1 MFSARSSLW
10 LPHSAPAQRSHHREL
25 PVSRHS
31 IGGDNLR
38 NQEMKSNVLL
48 MLTAAI
54 WGFAF
59 VAQRVGM
66 QYVGAF
72 TFNGVRFALGS
83 LSLIPLIIFFDKKR
97 KTERTE
103 ETASASALVPGIIA
117 GSILFLAASL
127 QQIGL
132 AYTTAG
138 KAAFITG
145 LYIVLVPLFGILLK
159 HRIRLST
166 WAGVL
171 LAVVG
176 LYFLSVNE
184 DFSIARG
191 DFLEIIGAFFWAAHI
206 LTIDYF
212 TKKVDALKLSFVQ
225 FAACAVLSTAVALI
239 TEDISMAGLSGAL
252 IPILYGGLFS
262 VGIAYT
268 LQVVGQKHAK
278 PSHAAIILSMESV
291 FAALGGALLLSENL
305 GGRGYL
311 GCALMFAGMIMT
323 QVQSF
328 GKSAETAE

>member
-1 MFSARSSLW
+1 MK
-10 LPHSAPAQRSHHREL
+10 
-25 PVSRHS
+25 
-31 IGGDNLR
+31 
-38 NQEMKSNVLL
+38 NQEMKSNALL

-83 LSLIPLIIFFDKKR
+83 ISLIPLLIYFKKR
-97 KTERTE
+97 KAAEPAE
-103 ETASASALVPGIIA
+103 DTASASALIPGIIA
-117 GSILFLAASL
+117 GTILFLAASL

-145 LYIVLVPLFGILLK
+145 LYIVLVPLFGIFLK
-159 HRIRLST
+159 HRIRMNT
-166 WAGVL
+166 WVGVI
-171 LAVVG
+171 LAVGG

-184 DFSIARG
+184 DFSIAKG

-225 FAACAVLSTAVALI
+225 FAACSVLSMAVALI
-239 TEDISMAGLSGAL
+239 FEDISVSGLNQAL

-268 LQVVGQKHAK
+268 LQVVAQKNAK
-278 PSHAAIILSMESV
+278 PSHAAIILSMETV
-291 FAALGGALLLSENL
+291 FAAVGGALLLNENL
-305 GGRGYL
+305 GGRGYF
-311 GCALMFAGMIMT
+311 GCALMFAGMLLT

-328 GKSAETAE
+328 GRGSNG

>member
-1 MFSARSSLW
+1 MK
-10 LPHSAPAQRSHHREL
+10 
-25 PVSRHS
+25 
-31 IGGDNLR
+31 
-38 NQEMKSNVLL
+38 NQEMKSNLML

-83 LSLIPLIIFFDKKR
+83 ISLIPLLIYFKNKKAAEGAEEVSLV
-97 KTERTE
+97 KTI
-103 ETASASALVPGIIA
+103 VPGAIT

-132 AYTTAG
+132 IYTTAG

-145 LYIVLVPLFGILLK
+145 LYMVLVPLFGIFLK
-159 HRIRLST
+159 QRIGKST
-166 WAGVL
+166 WAGVA

-176 LYFLSVNE
+176 LYLLSVNE
-184 DFSIARG
+184 DFTIARG
-191 DFLEIIGAFFWAAHI
+191 DFVEIIGAFFWAAHI
-206 LTIDYF
+206 LIIDYF
-212 TKKVDALKLSFVQ
+212 TKKVDALKLSFIQ
-225 FAACAVLSTAVALI
+225 FASCSVLSLLVAVI
-239 TEDISMAGLSGAL
+239 FEDISIFGLGQAL
-252 IPILYGGLFS
+252 VPILYGGFFS

-291 FAALGGALLLSENL
+291 FAAIGGALLLSENL
-305 GGRGYL
+305 GVRGYL
-311 GCALMFAGMIMT
+311 GCTLMFAGMLLA
-323 QVQSF
+323 QAQSF
-328 GKSAETAE
+328 SKSGSTVSQENEA

>member
-1 MFSARSSLW
+1 MK
-10 LPHSAPAQRSHHREL
+10 
-25 PVSRHS
+25 
-31 IGGDNLR
+31 
-38 NQEMKSNVLL
+38 NQELRSNAML

-72 TFNGVRFALGS
+72 TFNAVRFALGS
-83 LSLIPLIIFFDKKR
+83 ISLIPLLIYFKQKKAAEGVNEVSLVN
-97 KTERTE
+97 TI
-103 ETASASALVPGIIA
+103 VPGIIA
-117 GSILFLAASL
+117 GSVLFLGASL
-127 QQIGL
+127 QQVGL

-145 LYIVLVPLFGILLK
+145 LYIVLVPLFGIFLK
-159 HRIRLST
+159 QRINIST
-166 WAGVL
+166 WAGVA

-184 DFSIARG
+184 DFSIAKG
-191 DFLEIIGAFFWAAHI
+191 DFIEIIGAFFWAAHI
-206 LTIDYF
+206 LVIDNL
-212 TKKVDALKLSFVQ
+212 TKKVDPLKLSFVQ
-225 FAACAVLSTAVALI
+225 FAACSVLSMTAALI
-239 TEDISMAGLSGAL
+239 FEDISLPGLSQAL
-252 IPILYGGLFS
+252 VPILYGGLFS

-268 LQVVGQKHAK
+268 LQVVAQKHAK

-311 GCALMFAGMIMT
+311 GCALMFSGMILT

-328 GKSAETAE
+328 GKS

>member
-1 MFSARSSLW
+1 LK
-10 LPHSAPAQRSHHREL
+10 
-25 PVSRHS
+25 
-31 IGGDNLR
+31 

-48 MLTAAI
+48 MLTALI

-83 LSLIPLIIFFDKKR
+83 ISLIPLLIYFNKK
-97 KTERTE
+97 KTAEQAE
-103 ETASASALVPGIIA
+103 EATSASALVPGIIA

-132 AYTTAG
+132 AYTSAG

-145 LYIVLVPLFGILLK
+145 LYIVLVPLFGIFLK
-159 HRIRLST
+159 HRIKLST
-166 WAGVL
+166 WAGVA

-184 DFSIARG
+184 DFSIAKG
-191 DFLEIIGAFFWAAHI
+191 DFLEIIGAFFWACHI
-206 LTIDYF
+206 LAIDYF

-225 FAACAVLSTAVALI
+225 FVSCAVLSMAVAFI
-239 TEDISMAGLSGAL
+239 FEDISISGLKQAL

-278 PSHAAIILSMESV
+278 PSHAAIILSMEAV

-305 GGRGYL
+305 GGRGYV
-311 GCALMFAGMIMT
+311 GCALMFAGMILT

-328 GKSAETAE
+328 GKSSDAIE

>member
-1 MFSARSSLW
+1 MK
-10 LPHSAPAQRSHHREL
+10 
-25 PVSRHS
+25 
-31 IGGDNLR
+31 
-38 NQEMKSNVLL
+38 NQEMKSNMLL

-83 LSLIPLIIFFDKKR
+83 ISLIPLLIYFKK
-97 KTERTE
+97 KKPAESADD
-103 ETASASALVPGIIA
+103 TASASALVPGIIA

-145 LYIVLVPLFGILLK
+145 LYIVLVPLFGIFLK
-159 HRIRLST
+159 QKIKLNT
-166 WAGVL
+166 WLGVL
-171 LAVVG
+171 LAVTG

-184 DFSIARG
+184 DFSIAMG
-191 DFLEIIGAFFWAAHI
+191 DFLEIVGAFFWASHI
-206 LTIDYF
+206 LVIDYF

-225 FAACAVLSTAVALI
+225 FAACSVLSIVVALI
-239 TEDISMAGLSGAL
+239 FEDISISGLNQAL
-252 IPILYGGLFS
+252 VPILYGGLFS

-291 FAALGGALLLSENL
+291 FAAIGGALLLSENL

-311 GCALMFAGMIMT
+311 GCGLMFTGMILT
-323 QVQSF
+323 QVKGF
-328 GKSAETAE
+328 GKSTEAIE